1 MENKN
6 FEKVYC
12 QGTIDGVGVKEAL
25 EARGG
30 VVKNPFLRFNQGGA
44 VFFIS
49 PLDGSIEVIDITSSY
64 FYHIIKPLFTEIIPL
79 LPPMPQYIN
88 GRWRACWGCNYY
100 HILVFGGWAVT
111 KECRD
116 DYDSVDNTRFEMGNY
131 YSTEEEAQRDAEA
144 INKIL
149 TKNAKKKDKKTR

>member
-12 QGTIDGVGVKEAL
+12 RGTINGIGVKEAL

-30 VVKNPFLRFNQGGA
+30 VVKHPFLHFNQSDA

-64 FYHIIKPLFTEIIPL
+64 FYHIIKPLFTEIMPL
-79 LPPMPQYIN
+79 LPPKPQYIN
-88 GRWRACWGCNYY
+88 GRWRAYYGGDYY
-100 HILVFGGWAVT
+100 HILILGGWAVT

-116 DYDSVDNTRFEMGNY
+116 DYDCIDDTRFEKGNY
-131 YSTEEEAQRDAEA
+131 YRTEEEAQRDAEA
-144 INKIL
+144 MNKIL
-149 TKNAKKKDKKTR
+149 TKNAKNVRKKR